1 MPETPNYLKHLLYT
15 FYLACCLFCILFVTG
30 CSQDNEPEELPI
42 LGNSIIKEG
51 QDTVYHKV
59 ADFKFM
65 DQDSLVVTQKDFEEK
80 IYVADFFFTSCP
92 TICPKMK
99 FEMLRVYEAFKD
111 NDEVMIL
118 SHTIDPVHDTI
129 PLLKSYAERLGVEG
143 PKWRFVTGSQDEI
156 YEIGQGSYMVSTG
169 EDKFSPGGFM
179 HSGAFILVDKDKR
192 IRGIYDGT
200 EEEQVDQLIKDIPV
214 LLMEYER

>member
-1 MPETPNYLKHLLYT
+1 MYNS
-15 FYLACCLFCILFVTG
+15 FILFFKFFIFLSCILICLSCG
-30 CSQDNEPEELPI
+30 NNDRNKKLPI
-42 LGNSIIKEG
+42 LGNSTVQEG
-51 QDTVYHKV
+51 PGQTKDTIYHQI
-59 ADFKFM
+59 ADFKFT
-65 DQDSLVVTQKDFEEK
+65 DQDSTVVTQQDYEGK

-129 PLLKSYAERLGVEG
+129 PLLKSYAERLGAEG
-143 PKWRFVTGSQDEI
+143 PKWRFVTGTQDEI

-192 IRGIYDGT
+192 IRGIYDGI
-200 EEEQVDQLIKDIPV
+200 EESQVNQLIKDIP
-214 LLMEYER
+214 LLLQEYNKNN